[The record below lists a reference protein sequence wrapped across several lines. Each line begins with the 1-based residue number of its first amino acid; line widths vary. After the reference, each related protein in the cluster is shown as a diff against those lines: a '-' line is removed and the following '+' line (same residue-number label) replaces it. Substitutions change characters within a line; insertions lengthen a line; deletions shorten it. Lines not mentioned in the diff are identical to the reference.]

1 MGPHT
6 PTPRR
11 RYRMTW
17 VKPDFE
23 VVELGMEVTAY
34 VYTA

>member
-1 MGPHT
+1 MPAQANQ
-6 PTPRR
+6 RKEE
-11 RYRMTW
+11 RMTW
-17 VKPDFE
+17 VKPEFQ